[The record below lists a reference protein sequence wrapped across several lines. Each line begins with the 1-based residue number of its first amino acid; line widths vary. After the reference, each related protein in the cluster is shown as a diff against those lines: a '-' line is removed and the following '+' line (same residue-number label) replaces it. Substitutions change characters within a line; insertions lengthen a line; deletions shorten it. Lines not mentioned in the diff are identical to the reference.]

1 MEKAFLLFRA
11 FPVYVF
17 EPSIT
22 WFAWLCLREGSLKK
36 RMGGGPSPKFLP
48 FFANCILINKKSQ
61 FLQKCQCFDLWTVLW
76 VVLRKPH
83 FKVTLDTFHLISIRQ
98 CLSAL
103 KKGDQLAQ
111 ICGGG
116 VVWAMPERK
125 HSFFRWTFPDTSN
138 WYGVQKVPL
147 HFQSHLH
154 RCERLQ
160 MHLPTSFAR

>member
-11 FPVYVF
+11 FPVYDF

-22 WFAWLCLREGSLKK
+22 WFAWLCLRE
-36 RMGGGPSPKFLP
+36 FWP

-83 FKVTLDTFHLISIRQ
+83 FKVTLDTFHLVSIRQ

-103 KKGDQLAQ
+103 KKGTNLPEYV
-111 ICGGG
+111 GE

-125 HSFFRWTFPDTSN
+125 HFFCQWTFPDTSN

-160 MHLPTSFAR
+160 MHLPTSFARL